1 MKIKVENSLSSPV
14 ILSFSKEDTISAYVS
29 NGGFEVLDD
38 FIINGKK
45 KEILSEVTK
54 SDLKGRGGA
63 AFKVGI
69 KWNAVAKIESD
80 KKFVVC
86 NADEGEPGTFKD
98 RWLLENRP
106 FLIIE
111 AITLCAYAVGA
122 SKGYIYIRG
131 EYKNAIKTFKNALTQ
146 AYEEGFLGKNI
157 FNSNFNFDLEI
168 RQGAG
173 SYVCGEE
180 TALLESIEGKRA
192 QPRFKPPF
200 PVEKG
205 LWGYPTVI
213 NNVETFANVVN
224 IIKNGANWFKQLGTE
239 NSPGTKLFPVSGRIQ
254 EPCLVEANLGVSLEK
269 LIEEAGGVDG
279 EFQCA
284 LVGGAAGN
292 FLYEKEL
299 NYPLS
304 YETLKEK
311 GMVLGSGA
319 VLILNRND
327 KKEEIVEKILEF
339 FINESCGKCTP
350 CREGYPILLEKFN
363 GYLNGSVSMDEV
375 LKLSELMFKTSLCAL
390 GQSSKFLFES
400 YFKV

>member
-1 MKIKVENSLSSPV
+1 MKIKVESSLLSPV
-14 ILSFSKEDTISAYVS
+14 ILSFSKENTLHSYTA
-29 NGGFEVLDD
+29 NGGFEVLEK
-38 FIINGKK
+38 FIKSDNRKK
-45 KEILSEVTK
+45 ILDEVAN

-69 KWNAVAKIESD
+69 KWNAVSEMESD

-98 RWLLENRP
+98 RWILENRP

-111 AITLCAYAVGA
+111 AMTLCAYAVGA

-131 EYKNAIKTFKNALTQ
+131 EYKNAVETLKSSLAQ
-146 AYEEGFLGKNI
+146 AYREGFLGKNI
-157 FNSNFNFDLEI
+157 INSDFSFDLEI
-168 RQGAG
+168 RKGAG

-213 NNVETFANVVN
+213 NNVETFANV
-224 IIKNGANWFKQLGTE
+224 IYILKKGADRFKRLGTKD
-239 NSPGTKLFPVSGRIQ
+239 SPGTKLFPVSGRVK
-254 EPCLVEANLGVSLEK
+254 EPCLVEASLGITLEK
-269 LIEEAGGVDG
+269 LIEEAGGVEG

-284 LVGGAAGN
+284 IVGGAAGN
-292 FLYEKEL
+292 FLYENEL

-311 GMVLGSGA
+311 GKVLGSGA
-319 VLILNRND
+319 VLVLNKND
-327 KKEEIVEKILEF
+327 KKEEVVKKILEF

-350 CREGYPILLEKFN
+350 CREGYPILLDKFN
-363 GYLNGSVSMDEV
+363 GYIKGSVPMDEV
-375 LKLSELMFKTSLCAL
+375 LKLSKLMFKTSLCAL
-390 GQSSKFLFES
+390 GQSSKFLLES